1 MELDSIIEQTIKR
14 TLEAIGAIHKYITR
28 KEMVDRIGR
37 GAYERGV
44 NKGYLN
50 IIKNGG
56 KTSHIRCLRSEFERY
71 EERIL
76 V

>member
-1 MELDSIIEQTIKR
+1 MELDSIIEQTTKR
-14 TLEAIGAIHKYITR
+14 TLEATGAIPKYITR
-28 KEMVDRIGR
+28 KEMIDRIGR

-44 NKGYLN
+44 SKAYLN
-50 IIKNGG
+50 IFKNGG

-71 EERIL
+71 EKQIL